1 MAEVIVIGTPLETLI
16 LFALMGL
23 AAVVAAL
30 IYLALRP
37 KYGKRGGQAEEPYLS
52 GEGPEIVRRSEAP
65 SPSLFW
71 GFILGYFRR
80 LYVFLRDYMH
90 TGRLS
95 DWAAY
100 MAGWL
105 GLAGALALIVSI
117 YALVWGW
124 P

>member
-1 MAEVIVIGTPLETLI
+1 MAEVVIVGTPLETLI
-16 LFALMGL
+16 LSALMGL
-23 AAVVAAL
+23 VAVVTAL

-37 KYGKRGGQAEEPYLS
+37 KYDRWGGQAEEPYLS

-71 GFILGYFRR
+71 GFILGYFRK
-80 LYVFLRDYMH
+80 LYAFLRDYMH

-117 YALVWGW
+117 YALIWGW